1 MVDISITAASVL
13 PGTES
18 EGAQFEAG
26 IAGAA
31 ITAGQALY
39 LDSST
44 GTYKLADNNDTSAAL
59 AVVRGI
65 ALHAAASG
73 QPIKLQTRGPITIGA
88 TVASGSVYVLS
99 ATAGGIAPVADLAT
113 GNRCTILAVGMN
125 GSTTRVN
132 LQPYASQAVRP

>member
-1 MVDISITAASVL
+1 MVDLVITAASVQ

-18 EGAQFEAG
+18 EGAQFEYG
-26 IAGAA
+26 TAGAS
-31 ITAGQALY
+31 ITAGQAVY

-44 GTYKLADNNDTSAAL
+44 STYKLADNNDTSEAL
-59 AVVRGI
+59 SVVRGI

-73 QPIKLQTRGPITIGA
+73 QPLKIQTRGPITIGA

-113 GNRCTILAVGMN
+113 GNRCTLLAVGVN

-132 LQPYASQAVRP
+132 LQPYASRAVRP